1 MRSEVMFE
9 GKVTIEVGW
18 GLMELDEKVMDEAG
32 GPGVTAARFEFHR
45 AETYDF
51 TGYIAQTESSRVCL
65 SCMAILVRLGR

>member
-1 MRSEVMFE
+1 
-9 GKVTIEVGW
+9 
-18 GLMELDEKVMDEAG
+18 MELDEKVMDEAG
-32 GPGVTAARFEFHR
+32 GPGVTAAQFEFHR